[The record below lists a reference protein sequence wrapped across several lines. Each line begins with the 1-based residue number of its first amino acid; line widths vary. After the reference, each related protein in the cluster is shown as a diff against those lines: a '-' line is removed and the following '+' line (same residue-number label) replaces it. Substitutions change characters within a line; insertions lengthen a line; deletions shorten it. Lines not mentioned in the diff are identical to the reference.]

1 MKKRIKQAGVLLL
14 AAVMVMTL
22 FSACGGEEQ
31 TGVDPNST
39 VYVASFQELKADT
52 GNLSYVSSS
61 VISDSTVI
69 WLHRLME
76 QNGDEYTYLNKLLP
90 FRAKRGK

>member
-52 GNLSYVSSS
+52 GNLSLCQQLCNLRQHGLYGCT
-61 VISDSTVI
+61 D
-69 WLHRLME
+69 
-76 QNGDEYTYLNKLLP
+76 
-90 FRAKRGK
+90 